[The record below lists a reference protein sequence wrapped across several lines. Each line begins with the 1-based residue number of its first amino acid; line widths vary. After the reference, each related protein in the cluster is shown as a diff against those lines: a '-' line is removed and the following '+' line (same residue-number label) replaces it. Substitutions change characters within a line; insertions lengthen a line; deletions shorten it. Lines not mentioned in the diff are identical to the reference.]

1 MTGPSTSSSGPEP
14 LLLIPGLM
22 MDARAFWHQIITVSA
37 GRPVQVASLGA
48 CSSVEEMAKAVLEH
62 APPRFAVAGHWLGAL
77 VAMEVLKRA
86 PERVTR
92 IALMDVNPLPENP
105 QVAAAREPRL
115 VGARAG
121 RLAEMMLQEVPETAL
136 APGPGLADVQAMV
149 LDMADAM
156 GVDAYL
162 AQSRALVR
170 RPDHQRTLRTA
181 RLPALVLCGEH
192 DTLCPVRRHEF
203 LAELMP
209 HARFELIRN
218 AGHLPM
224 LEQPEAVTNAL
235 LGWLS
240 APLLL
245 R

>member
-1 MTGPSTSSSGPEP
+1 MTDALAKPGPEP

-37 GRPVQVASLGA
+37 LRPVQVASLGA
-48 CSSVEEMAKAVLEH
+48 LASVEEMAKTVLDH
-62 APPRFAVAGHWLGAL
+62 APPRFAVAGHWLGGL
-77 VAMEVLKRA
+77 VAMEILKRA

-121 RLAEMMLQEVPETAL
+121 RLAEMMLQEVPASTL
-136 APGPGLADVQAMV
+136 APGPGLADVQAI
-149 LDMADAM
+149 LQDMADAM

-224 LEQPEAVTNAL
+224 LEQPEAVTAAL

>member
-1 MTGPSTSSSGPEP
+1 MTDALAKPGPEP

-37 GRPVQVASLGA
+37 LRPVQVASLGA
-48 CSSVEEMAKAVLEH
+48 LASVEEMAKAVLDH
-62 APPRFAVAGHWLGAL
+62 APPRFAVAGHWLGGL

-121 RLAEMMLQEVPETAL
+121 RLAEMMLQEVPASTL
-136 APGPGLADVQAMV
+136 APGPGLADVQAI
-149 LDMADAM
+149 LQDMADAM

-224 LEQPEAVTNAL
+224 LEQPEAVTAAL

>member
-1 MTGPSTSSSGPEP
+1 MTGAPPLPPGPEP

-48 CSSVEEMAKAVLEH
+48 LTSVEDMARAVLDH

-77 VAMEVLKRA
+77 VAMEILKRA
-86 PERVTR
+86 PDRVTR
-92 IALMDVNPLPENP
+92 IALMDMNPLPENP

-121 RLAEMMLQEVPETAL
+121 RLAEMMLQEVPASTL
-136 APGPGLADVQAMV
+136 APGEGLAEVQAIV
-149 LDMADAM
+149 QDMADAM
-156 GVDAYL
+156 GVEAYL

-224 LEQPEAVTNAL
+224 LEQPEAVTAAL